1 MSKGVFQSHNKENK
15 VFTYYTNASSATTFS
30 PSFTRTIPQKRLH
43 IDYGDN
49 SSYDTGLS
57 FSKVYS
63 DNGIIKKVKIIGD
76 TFNDITDINSTTDYI
91 NGNVDLTP
99 LNGLVGINL
108 SNNSQLTGV
117 TYPSIS
123 SSIVINNCGL
133 SGNHNMSNVTLN
145 STFLAYS
152 NPNLTGITHSY
163 SNNNINVYQIQ
174 NCDIR
179 GNHNMTMFPKLG
191 TSFRAES
198 NFNLTGITH
207 TASTQNFIFYWAYNC
222 NLTGTH
228 DLSMFPNLGGSLD
241 LRNNSFLTKIL
252 HTASTQTFY
261 TYRAD
266 SCGLIGNHDVS
277 MFPNLGGLFRVS
289 SNSNLTGITHTTST
303 LPFIVYDVGTCNL
316 TGTHDMSMFPG
327 LGGSFIAGSNP
338 NLTTIL
344 HTGSTETINL
354 YNAPACNLT
363 GIHDVS
369 MLSGLGGSFSIY
381 INNNLTSINFPYT
394 TKTFKN
400 ITSDPQS
407 SAFAM
412 YACTSL
418 GYVDFKPLSGITM
431 DVNSTYGAS
440 IYLDGN
446 GMSTTNINHILYDF
460 SGITSNN
467 LNRWSGVTLDIS
479 GNSAPDVST
488 GGYDGISSINY
499 LTGATANWTIIL

>member
-1 MSKGVFQSHNKENK
+1 
-15 VFTYYTNASSATTFS
+15 
-30 PSFTRTIPQKRLH
+30 
-43 IDYGDN
+43 
-49 SSYDTGLS
+49 
-57 FSKVYS
+57 
-63 DNGIIKKVKIIGD
+63 
-76 TFNDITDINSTTDYI
+76 
-91 NGNVDLTP
+91 
-99 LNGLVGINL
+99 
-108 SNNSQLTGV
+108 
-117 TYPSIS
+117 
-123 SSIVINNCGL
+123 
-133 SGNHNMSNVTLN
+133 
-145 STFLAYS
+145 
-152 NPNLTGITHSY
+152 
-163 SNNNINVYQIQ
+163 
-174 NCDIR
+174 
-179 GNHNMTMFPKLG
+179 
-191 TSFRAES
+191 
-198 NFNLTGITH
+198 
-207 TASTQNFIFYWAYNC
+207 
-222 NLTGTH
+222 
-228 DLSMFPNLGGSLD
+228 
-241 LRNNSFLTKIL
+241 
-252 HTASTQTFY
+252 
-261 TYRAD
+261 
-266 SCGLIGNHDVS
+266 

-316 TGTHDMSMFPG
+316 TGTHDIRMLPG
-327 LGGSFIAGSNP
+327 LGGSFIAGTNY

-354 YNAPACNLT
+354 YSAPACNLT

-400 ITSDPQS
+400 IASDPPN

-479 GNSAPDVST
+479 GNSVPDAST

>member
-15 VFTYYTNASSATTFS
+15 VFTYYTNASSATTFN
-30 PSFTRTIPQKRLH
+30 PSFFRNLFQKSLH

-63 DNGIIKKVKIIGD
+63 DGGTLKKVKIIGD
-76 TFNDITDINSTTDYI
+76 TFTDVYFITSNSDLI
-91 NGNVDLTP
+91 VGNVDLSP
-99 LNGLVGINL
+99 LEFLTGVSLNFNP
-108 SNNSQLTGV
+108 QLTGV
-117 TYPSIS
+117 TYPNITS
-123 SSIVINNCGL
+123 SVDLNNCGL
-133 SGNHNMSNVTLN
+133 IGNHDMSNVNLN
-145 STFLAYS
+145 SIFLAHS
-152 NPNLTGITHSY
+152 NGNLTGITHSY
-163 SNNNINVYQIQ
+163 TYNNISYIVHSCNLL
-174 NCDIR
+174 
-179 GNHNMTMFPKLG
+179 GNYNLSMFPGLG
-191 TSFRAES
+191 GSFLIYN

-207 TASTQNFIFYWAYNC
+207 TTSTQNFGSYWAYNC

-228 DLSMFPNLGGSLD
+228 NVSMLSGLGGTFD
-241 LRNNSFLTKIL
+241 LRNNPLLTKIL

-266 SCGLIGNHDVS
+266 SCNLIGNHDVS

-289 SNSNLTGITHTTST
+289 QNTNLTGITHTTST
-303 LPFIVYDVGTCNL
+303 LPFIVYDVGSCNL
-316 TGTHDMSMFPG
+316 TGTYDMRMFPG
-327 LGGSFIAGSNP
+327 LGGSFNLGNNN
-338 NLTTIL
+338 NLTSIL
-344 HTGSTETINL
+344 HTGSTQNFTSYAL
-354 YNAPACNLT
+354 GLCNIT

-369 MLSGLGGSFSIY
+369 MLSGLGGNFSIY

-400 ITSDPQS
+400 IASDPPN

-479 GNSAPDVST
+479 GNSAPDTST

>member
-228 DLSMFPNLGGSLD
+228 DMSMLSGLGGSFLI
-241 LRNNSFLTKIL
+241 LNNPLLTKIL
-252 HTASTQTFY
+252 HTGSTQTFTSY
-261 TYRAD
+261 NVTN
-266 SCGLIGNHDVS
+266 CNLTGNHDVS
-277 MFPNLGGLFRVS
+277 MFPNMGGDFRTQV
-289 SNSNLTGITHTTST
+289 NSNLTGITHTPST
-303 LPFIVYDVGTCNL
+303 QVFVVYESSNCNLLGNHDLSMFPNLGGVFNLANNFNL
-316 TGTHDMSMFPG
+316 TGVTHTASTQNFTEYSLNVCD
-327 LGGSFIAGSNP
+327 I
-338 NLTTIL
+338 
-344 HTGSTETINL
+344 TGV
-354 YNAPACNLT
+354 
-363 GIHDVS
+363 HDVS
-369 MLSGLGGSFSIY
+369 MLTGLGGKFTVYLNS
-381 INNNLTSINFPYT
+381 NLTSINFPT
-394 TKTFKN
+394 STQIFKN
-400 ITSDPQS
+400 NSLSQVGG
-407 SAFAM
+407 AFTI
-412 YACTSL
+412 YSCTSL